1 MGEHFAGD
9 KRTYRLKEGEEFCD
23 VLPSGRGVA
32 IVLMNHSSWGLL
44 LKTHMRSNQP
54 TSQHRCK
61 KTTPLLTEELSEVIV
76 ARRERIIF
84 L

>member
-1 MGEHFAGD
+1 MIRTTDQGKQDQTVSFGYGKTD
-9 KRTYRLKEGEEFCD
+9 K
-23 VLPSGRGVA
+23 
-32 IVLMNHSSWGLL
+32 LMNHSSWGLL